1 MYSFPYGPDGAPGA
15 GPLDQSPIDKTM
27 LTFTTEKLTKATE
40 VTGPVKAVL
49 YASSSAVDT
58 DWVVRV
64 TDVSPDGKSI
74 TVVDGIQRA
83 RFRTSGTRP
92 SLLEPGKI
100 YEFEVDLWATS
111 YVFKPGH
118 RIRVTVNSRSF
129 PRWSRNMN
137 VAEVPEFAK
146 EHVVA
151 DNTIYIDAKHPSH
164 VILPIIPRK

>member
-1 MYSFPYGPDGAPGA
+1 MCIRDR
-15 GPLDQSPIDKTM
+15 
-27 LTFTTEKLTKATE
+27 
-40 VTGPVKAVL
+40 

-118 RIRVTVNSRSF
+118 RIRVTVNSSSF